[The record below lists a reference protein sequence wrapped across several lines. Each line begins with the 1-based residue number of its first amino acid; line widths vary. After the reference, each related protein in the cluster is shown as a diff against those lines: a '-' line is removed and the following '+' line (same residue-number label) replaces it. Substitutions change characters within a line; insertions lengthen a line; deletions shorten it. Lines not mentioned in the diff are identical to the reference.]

1 MAVNTT
7 SRNLYNPKTGVRI
20 KFGKGIEGA
29 NEFEGLDHY
38 HIYNDSY
45 TNKKIGFYFNIKGT
59 TAGKGT
65 KASPII
71 IKGESHASK

>member
-7 SRNLYNPKTGVRI
+7 SRNLYNPKTGLRI
-20 KFGKGIEGA
+20 RFDKGIEGA
-29 NEFEGLDHY
+29 NGFEGLDHY

-45 TNKKIGFYFNIKGT
+45 TNKKIDFYFDIKGNT
-59 TAGKGT
+59 VGKGT
-65 KASPII
+65 KASHII